1 MNNEYCTKNNCGGN
15 SSNDTANNQKGRFR
29 IKYAMTPYFNH
40 HKKSFGFTLIEL
52 LVVVLIIGILAAI
65 AVPQYQ
71 QAVMKSRVMQVLPF
85 IRAVADAQKVY
96 YLANN
101 TYAPTID
108 ELSVNFT
115 CPEGWTC
122 AVGTDTNGTTRY
134 NKVQARHDNTGI
146 VIIRYYGPTANGS
159 TMGDIADLTYCWAAN
174 TNSQGIRICKSFG
187 PELNHDYEGVRHL
200 IQ

>member
-1 MNNEYCTKNNCGGN
+1 MKEKMDLAWQAQQTV
-15 SSNDTANNQKGRFR
+15 
-29 IKYAMTPYFNH
+29 
-40 HKKSFGFTLIEL
+40 GFTLIEL

-96 YLANN
+96 FLANN
-101 TYAPTID
+101 TYAQTID

-122 AVGTDTNGTTRY
+122 AVGTDTDGVERL

-146 VIIRYYGPTANGS
+146 VIIRYYGPTGS
-159 TMGDIADLTYCWAAN
+159 RATFSNVEDQTYCWASS
-174 TNSQGIRICKSFG
+174 TNNQGIRLCKSFG
-187 PELNHDYEGVRHL
+187 GREITNASDSTGARYL